1 MAATG
6 VDYQVV
12 VVGSGGVGKSALSA
26 RFVLGKFLE
35 RYDPTIED
43 SYRKAVDVDGS
54 ALRLEIMDT
63 AGQDE
68 YDSIRE
74 QYLQGGNGFLL
85 VYAID
90 SQESFDKAVSLRD
103 QILSLQNRQDVPIV
117 LVGNKCDLE
126 DARAVTNDEGKLLAE
141 KFGCEFFETSAKE
154 EVNVDEAFYALVR
167 AVMNDSSLKPLAS
180 QSGKKKSF
188 CSIL

>member
-1 MAATG
+1 MSS

-12 VVGSGGVGKSALSA
+12 VVGGGGVGKSALSA
-26 RFVLGKFLE
+26 RFALGKFLE

-43 SYRKAVDVDGS
+43 SYRKAVDIDGT

-74 QYLQGGNGFLL
+74 QYLVEGHGFLL
-85 VYAID
+85 VYSID

-103 QILSLQNRQDVPIV
+103 QILRLQKRQDVPLV

-126 DARAVTNDEGKLLAE
+126 DSRAVTNDEGKLLAE
-141 KFGCEFFETSAKE
+141 KFGCKFFETSAKD
-154 EVNVDEAFYALVR
+154 EVNVEDCFHELVR
-167 AVMNDSSLKPLAS
+167 AVMNDSSAKPMQS
-180 QSGKKKSF
+180 QAPKKKGF